1 MINSFLYPAKEE
13 NEIMT
18 VVFAVLSDKLHKIK
32 WLSKKSYDLVQFD
45 ILQSKQNQRIE
56 SLILN

>member
-1 MINSFLYPAKEE
+1 MTNSFSYPAKEE

-18 VVFAVLSDKLHKIK
+18 VVFAALSYKLNKIK
-32 WLSKKSYDLVQFD
+32 WLSKIFYDLVQFN
-45 ILQSKQNQRIE
+45 ILQSKQNQRID